1 MESPVTQLPL
11 TVRRSIEV
19 LGLCGVGAIIILGQD
34 IIMPILL
41 SFFLSVLLLPMF
53 RWLTR
58 HRVPETLAIIL
69 CLTALVVAVAGI
81 MAFLSFQIGGLVSD
95 IGTIQQN
102 LNVHWQN
109 ISGWINEKLH
119 FNAEQQLAAI
129 NKQVGKLGTTAGQY
143 AQGAAVSLT
152 GIAVFVGLVPIY
164 IFLLLFYR
172 NLILRFAFMWFEEG
186 QYKKVGEAI
195 RETETIVKY
204 YLMGLLIQIGYLTV
218 LVGGVLLIFGIKH
231 AILIG
236 ATFAILNLIPY
247 VGALVGNLIG
257 VILTLTS
264 SQDISQVYIV
274 LGTIAAVQFLDNN
287 ILMPRIVGSKVKVN
301 ALASIV
307 GIIIGGS
314 MAGVSGMFLSIPIM
328 AVLKI
333 MFDKSAPLRKWGV
346 LLGDAR
352 PDRSPMGARMFRFGS
367 KPTAKDGGNPVKDSL
382 EKERDKEVSQ
392 VVEKAGGGS
401 PAGQAE

>member
-1 MESPVTQLPL
+1 MDSTVRQLPL

-19 LGLCGVGAIIILGQD
+19 LGLCAVGLIVILGQG
-34 IIMPILL
+34 IIMPLL
-41 SFFLSVLLLPMF
+41 MAFFLSVLLLPLF
-53 RWLTR
+53 RWLQKLK
-58 HRVPETLAIIL
+58 VPETLAIVICLIALIL
-69 CLTALVVAVAGI
+69 AVAGV
-81 MAFLSFQIGGLVSD
+81 MTFLSYQIAGLLSD
-95 IGTIQQN
+95 IGTIQRN
-102 LNVHWQN
+102 LTVHWTN
-109 ISGWINEKLH
+109 ISAWINEKLH
-119 FNAEQQLAAI
+119 YTADQQLALI
-129 NKQVGKLGTTAGQY
+129 NKQVANIGPAAASY

-152 GIAVFVGLVPIY
+152 GILVFVGLLPVY
-164 IFLLLFYR
+164 IFLILFYR
-172 NLILRFAFMWFEEG
+172 NLLLRFAYMWFEEP
-186 QYKKVGEAI
+186 QHQKVGEAI

-218 LVGGVLLIFGIKH
+218 LVGGILLLFGIKH

-236 ATFAILNLIPY
+236 ITFAILNLIPY
-247 VGALVGNLIG
+247 IGALIGNLIG

-264 SQDISQVYIV
+264 SQDISQIWIV

-307 GIIIGGS
+307 GIVIGGT
-314 MAGVSGMFLSIPIM
+314 MAGVTGMFLSIPIM

-352 PDRSPMGARMFRFGS
+352 PERSPLGNRMFRRQ
-367 KPTAKDGGNPVKDSL
+367 GNSNTVKNNL
-382 EKERDKEVSQ
+382 EAQRDKEVRKEVQ
-392 VVEKAGGGS
+392 KAGGGG
-401 PAGQAE
+401 PEKQAE